1 MIKRVPAVLMCLMIL
16 LFACTPTLAASDEEL
31 EQAKTELKNIQKSI
45 SENKKNLDNVKA
57 QLAQTNHQLE
67 AINQQ
72 IAALDMQ
79 MAGTK
84 AEVAQAEAVRDAQEK
99 ALESRLNVMY
109 MYGETGYIEVLFSSE
124 DFSQMLSKLD
134 SIRSIVQADRA
145 AVNALD
151 ATKRQ
156 IESKNAD
163 LEAQKQVAVEAKA
176 LQEDIQKQQSEQAA
190 ALQKVYD
197 DEIAAGKALA
207 GKYGL
212 NGMIFGDYQWPI
224 DPGNAEAFIITS
236 RFSDGQAIRG
246 ADVIAAGG
254 TATHEGVDIGVSSGT
269 PVMAI
274 ADGTVIMAAYNGGYG
289 NYVGLDHGKDTDGH
303 AIGSGY
309 GHLSEIKVT
318 QGQQVKKGD
327 VVGLSGNTGASTG
340 PHLHFNFII
349 DSKNVDPLLYFST
362 YTFNIQE

>member
-1 MIKRVPAVLMCLMIL
+1 MIKRFSAVLMCLAIL
-16 LFACTPTLAASDEEL
+16 VFACTPTLAATTEEL
-31 EQAKTELKNIQKSI
+31 EQAKAELKKIQQSLTD
-45 SENKKNLDNVKA
+45 NKKNLDNVKA
-57 QLAQTNHQLE
+57 QLAETNKQLD
-67 AINQQ
+67 ATNQQ
-72 IAALDMQ
+72 IAALDAQ

-84 AEVAQAEAVRDAQEK
+84 AEVAEAEALRDAQEK
-99 ALESRLNVMY
+99 ALESRINVMY
-109 MYGETGYIEVLFSSE
+109 MYGDTGYMEVLFSSE

-134 SIRSIVQADRA
+134 SIRSVVQADRN

-151 ATKRQ
+151 ATKKQ

-176 LQEDIQKQQSEQAA
+176 LQESIKKQQSEQAA
-190 ALQKVYD
+190 ALQKAYD

-224 DPGNAEAFIITS
+224 DPNNPEAFIITS
-236 RFSDGQAIRG
+236 RFSNGQVTRG
-246 ADVIAAGG
+246 ADVVAAGG
-254 TATHEGVDIGVSSGT
+254 TATHEGVDIGVKSGT
-269 PVMAI
+269 PVLAM

-289 NYVGLDHGKDTDGH
+289 NYVGLDHGKDAEGH
-303 AIGSGY
+303 SIGSGY

-340 PHLHFNFII
+340 PHLHFNLII
-349 DSKNVDPLLYFST
+349 DSKNVDALLYFPT
-362 YTFNIQE
+362 YNFNIQE